1 MSECAC
7 ASLLIKNIVRGD
19 CCLWHFHFIPDDN
32 STTTL
37 QLTQSHDASFYR
49 TLSRWDCNA
58 VCRSQNEISVTIT
71 QCHPLQKQLTIWCIS
86 FFPYLRCEP
95 CRSCLSFTLY
105 VTITFH
111 SKCLVGALTVN
122 AEFSFEIGLTF
133 VENLNSVDQLESI
146 GKSFST
152 YWYLLRWWSLAT
164 CATCALNT
172 DR

>member
-1 MSECAC
+1 MSDWIRFVLGVFFILIILRSSFLRRRRFKCHNFSFFILRDFFHSSCEWVSECAC

-86 FFPYLRCEP
+86 FF
-95 CRSCLSFTLY
+95 SLSSVWTVPLLSL
-105 VTITFH
+105 FH
-111 SKCLVGALTVN
+111 SLCHYHIPLQM
-122 AEFSFEIGLTF
+122 FSGC
-133 VENLNSVDQLESI
+133 VDCKRRI
-146 GKSFST
+146 
-152 YWYLLRWWSLAT
+152 
-164 CATCALNT
+164 
-172 DR
+172 